1 MEFNSENYRPLPK
14 GTTVKK
20 SSIDG
25 LGVHATE
32 NIQSGVSLGKTH
44 VMSNARED
52 GDSWIRTPLGGFLN
66 HSITPN
72 CFILSGTI
80 IEVEG
85 MYQIGEDCKT
95 LYTVCPI
102 KKGTELTVYYNLKEY
117 KEDENI

>member
-1 MEFNSENYRPLPK
+1 MKFKSENYRPLPE

-20 SSIDG
+20 STIDG
-25 LGVHATE
+25 LGIYATQD
-32 NIQSGVSLGKTH
+32 IQPGISLGKTH
-44 VMSNARED
+44 VMSNARENS
-52 GDSWIRTPLGGFLN
+52 DSWIRTPLGGFLN

-85 MYQIGEDCKT
+85 MCQIGEDCKT

-102 KKGTELTVYYNLKEY
+102 KKGTELTVYYRSEEY
-117 KEDENI
+117 KRNEKI